1 MKACI
6 YGAGAIG
13 GWLGMALAQAGCAVS
28 MVARGDTL
36 QALQTEGLRM
46 RRADGTL
53 AKAAVTAHD
62 NPAALGVQDLVVIAV
77 KAPSLPAVVQ
87 DMDPLIG
94 PDTIVLTA
102 MNGVPW
108 WFLDGVG
115 SPESAAS
122 GHALQSVDAGGV
134 MARAIPARQVVG
146 SVVHTSCAI
155 EAPGFVRQHFGNRL
169 ILGEP
174 NGSRSA
180 RVQRL
185 ADTLQRGGIDA
196 EVSDRIQQ
204 DVWFKL
210 WGNLTMNPISA
221 LTGATTDRILDDDLV
236 LGFVS
241 AVMLEAKAIG
251 DKLGLPIDQQP
262 EDRHAVTRKLG
273 AFKTSMLQDVEA
285 GKPMEIDAL
294 VGAVRELGQI
304 TGTPTPHTD
313 ALLGLTR
320 LMARTR
326 GLYEAALPK

>member
-13 GWLGMALAQAGCAVS
+13 GWLGVALAQAGCSVS
-28 MVARGDTL
+28 LVARGATL
-36 QALQTEGLRM
+36 AALQTEGLRL
-46 RRADGTL
+46 RRPDGNVTQV
-53 AKAAVTAHD
+53 AVAAESD
-62 NPAALGVQDLVVIAV
+62 PAALGVQDLVVVAV
-77 KAPSLPAVVQ
+77 KAPGLPEVARA
-87 DMDPLIG
+87 MAPLVG
-94 PDTIVLTA
+94 PHTIVLTA

-115 SPESAAS
+115 GAVQ
-122 GHALQSVDAGGV
+122 GHALESVDAGGV
-134 MARAIPARQVVG
+134 IARAIPAHNVVG
-146 SVVHTSCAI
+146 SVVHTSCSL

-169 ILGEP
+169 IVGEP
-174 NGSRSA
+174 DGSQSA
-180 RVQRL
+180 RLL
-185 ADTLQRGGIDA
+185 ALAETLQRGGIDV
-196 EVSDRIQQ
+196 EVSDCIQK
-204 DVWFKL
+204 DIWFKL

-326 GLYEAALPK
+326 GLY

>member
-13 GWLGMALAQAGCAVS
+13 SWMGMALAQAGCQLS
-28 MVARGDTL
+28 LVARGATLAAL
-36 QALQTEGLRM
+36 QAEGLRL
-46 RRADGTL
+46 RRPDGSVAQT
-53 AKAAVTAHD
+53 AVTAHAD
-62 NPAALGVQDLVVIAV
+62 PAALGVQDLVVLAV
-77 KAPSLPAVVQ
+77 KAPGLPDVACAIA
-87 DMDPLIG
+87 PLIG
-94 PDTIVLTA
+94 PETIVLTA

-108 WFLDGVG
+108 WFLDGFG
-115 SPESAAS
+115 GAAE
-122 GHALQSVDAGGV
+122 GHALTSVDAGGV
-134 MARAIPARQVVG
+134 IASAIPARNVVG
-146 SVVHTSCAI
+146 SVVHTSCSL
-155 EAPGFVRQHFGNRL
+155 EAPGVARQHFGNRL
-169 ILGEP
+169 MVGEP
-174 NGSRSA
+174 DGSQSA
-180 RVQRL
+180 RLQALV
-185 ADTLQRGGIDA
+185 AMLQRGGIDA
-196 EVSDRIQQ
+196 EASGCIQK
-204 DVWFKL
+204 DIWFKL

-236 LGFVS
+236 RGFVS

-285 GKPMEIDAL
+285 NKPLEIDAL

-313 ALLGLTR
+313 ALLGLVR

-326 GLYEAALPK
+326 GLY

>member
-13 GWLGMALAQAGCAVS
+13 GWIAMALAQTGHPVS

-36 QALQTEGLRM
+36 RALQADGLRM

-53 AKAAVTAHD
+53 AQVAVTAHD
-62 NPAALGVQDLVVIAV
+62 DPAALGVQDLVVVAV
-77 KAPSLPAVVQ
+77 KAPGLPDVARA
-87 DMDPLIG
+87 MAPLIG

-108 WFLDGVG
+108 WFLDGFG
-115 SPESAAS
+115 GAAQ
-122 GHALQSVDAGGV
+122 GQALQSVDAGGV
-134 MARAIPARQVVG
+134 IANAIPARSVVG
-146 SVVHTSCAI
+146 SVVHTSCSL
-155 EAPGFVRQHFGNRL
+155 ESPGFVRQHFGNRL
-169 ILGEP
+169 IMGEP
-174 NGSRSA
+174 DGSCSERLQA
-180 RVQRL
+180 L
-185 ADTLQRGGIDA
+185 ADTLQRGGIDV
-196 EVSDRIQQ
+196 EVSTHIQK
-204 DVWFKL
+204 DIWFKL
-210 WGNLTMNPISA
+210 WGNMTVNPISA

-236 LGFVS
+236 RGFVS

-251 DKLGLPIDQQP
+251 EKLGVQIDQQP

-285 GKPMEIDAL
+285 NKPLEIDAL

-304 TGTPTPHTD
+304 THTPTPHTD
-313 ALLGLTR
+313 ALLGLVR

-326 GLYEAALPK
+326 KLY

>member
-13 GWLGMALAQAGCAVS
+13 GWMGMALAQAGCALS
-28 MVARGDTL
+28 LVARGATLAAL
-36 QALQTEGLRM
+36 QADGLRL
-46 RRADGTL
+46 RRPDGSVAQVAVAAAAD
-53 AKAAVTAHD
+53 
-62 NPAALGVQDLVVIAV
+62 PAALGVQDLVVLAV
-77 KAPSLPAVVQ
+77 KAPGLPEVARALA
-87 DMDPLIG
+87 PLVG
-94 PDTIVLTA
+94 PHTTVLTA

-108 WFLDGVG
+108 WFLDGFG
-115 SPESAAS
+115 GAAE
-122 GHALQSVDAGGV
+122 GHALESVDAGGV
-134 MARAIPARQVVG
+134 IARAIPAGQVVG
-146 SVVHTSCAI
+146 SVVHTSCSL

-169 ILGEP
+169 IVGEP
-174 NGSRSA
+174 DGSHSA
-180 RVQRL
+180 RLQSL
-185 ADTLQRGGIDA
+185 ADTLQRGGIDV
-196 EVSDRIQQ
+196 EVSDCIQK
-204 DVWFKL
+204 DIWFKL

-236 LGFVS
+236 RGFVS

-285 GKPMEIDAL
+285 NKPMEIDAL

-304 TGTPTPHTD
+304 IGTPTPHTD

-326 GLYEAALPK
+326 GLY